1 MNMKKYSILFML
13 HTVIKFGGGKFMKK
27 IFILFYS
34 VCFIFI
40 GYSTDLSL
48 AEDDIEALERK
59 LEYLKAK
66 EKLDIELKIIKAK
79 IIELNAEYADV
90 ITDSAKKS
98 VESGAGSSSTVA
110 SETETSAEPKTE
122 PEVETSSTSIP
133 DNQEWEYYKLSAGNC
148 SGWKPYEIKIN
159 SDGSFYFKGINKRDN
174 NWTAIYTGNLIES
187 IGEAKTP
194 VTSQKMTKF
203 NAVQEGNDWAIKL
216 RMKWPG
222 GGCQIKFKLR
232 VKEL

>member
-1 MNMKKYSILFML
+1 MRN
-13 HTVIKFGGGKFMKK
+13 
-27 IFILFYS
+27 IFILLYS
-34 VCFIFI
+34 VFFIFI

-66 EKLDIELKIIKAK
+66 EKLDIEFKIIKAK
-79 IIELNAEYADV
+79 IKELNAEYADV
-90 ITDSAKKS
+90 ITDSGKKS
-98 VESGAGSSSTVA
+98 VESDSGSSSTVA
-110 SETETSAEPKTE
+110 AEPETSAEPKAE

-133 DNQEWEYYKLSAGNC
+133 DNQEWEYYKLSAGTC
-148 SGWKPYEIKIN
+148 GAWKPKQIKIN
-159 SDGSFYFKGINKRDN
+159 SDGSFYFKGINRADN
-174 NWTAIYTGNLIES
+174 NWTAIYTGNLIEN

-194 VTSQKMTKF
+194 QPNQKMVKF

-216 RMKWPG
+216 SMRFSG

-232 VKEL
+232 VKQ